1 MYIAY
6 REAFQTL
13 RANPCPRRSVIPPN
27 RLEASNWDLLASL
40 VRAPGSDPRLTLG
53 KSLRQLLGREQV
65 FFAPS
70 ARCAIAQVLS
80 LLPQTEVVMP
90 AFNCDVVKSAVEA
103 AGKRIVYVDVAPG
116 SVNATAAEFAA
127 AAQPGRILLITHQF
141 GIPTDVEAICELARS
156 RGCITIEDA
165 ACCFGAVRNRQPLG
179 TFADFGIYS
188 FESWKRLPAFR
199 GGAIVVNNDKLID
212 STKLTGKS
220 FVETTFKMPARELV
234 LAIIRNV
241 ATVPGLYGRLV
252 LPRLLQSYFKPAQVA
267 SAAPSGASSVT
278 HGSAYTREFHPYQ
291 AQLVLRM
298 YGRMDRIRRHIAQLV
313 AIYTEAFQQ
322 GEITTFLPAGCD
334 DAGLLRFPIMVP
346 GKSRAEV
353 LRQALRRGLYLETE
367 FENLLPEPAEQSRFP
382 NAVLAGR
389 NLILL
394 PLYTALSSK
403 DAGWL
408 AGQLKEIAKAVP
420 EQTSPEKN
428 APDSAG

>member
-13 RANPCPRRSVIPPN
+13 RTNPCPRRSVIPPN
-27 RLEASNWDLLASL
+27 RLEASNWDLAAAL
-40 VRAPGSDPRLTLG
+40 VRAPGSDPRIALG
-53 KSLRQLLGREQV
+53 KSLRQLLGREKV

-103 AGKRIVYVDVAPG
+103 AGKRIVYIDVAQG
-116 SVNATAAEFAA
+116 SVNSTAAEFAV

-141 GIPTDVEAICELARS
+141 GIPTDVEAICELARN
-156 RGCITIEDA
+156 RGCVTIEDA
-165 ACCFGAVRNRQPLG
+165 ACCFGALRNGKPLG

-212 STKLTGKS
+212 PAGLTSKP
-220 FVETTFKMPARELV
+220 FVKTALKMPARELV
-234 LAIIRNV
+234 LAVVRNI
-241 ATVPGLYGRLV
+241 ATVPALYGRFV
-252 LPRLLQSYFKPAQVA
+252 LPRLLRSYFKPAPVA
-267 SAAPSGASSVT
+267 SVPPGGA
-278 HGSAYTREFHPYQ
+278 GSITQSPPYTREFHPYQ

-298 YGRMDRIRRHIAQLV
+298 FGRMEGIRRHIAQLV
-313 AIYTEAFQQ
+313 SIYTDAFQG
-322 GEITTFLPAGCD
+322 GEITTFLPAGRD

-367 FENLLPEPAEQSRFP
+367 FENLLPAPAEHSNFP

-394 PLYTALSSK
+394 PLYTALSPK

-408 AGQLKEIAKAVP
+408 AGQLKEIAREKP
-420 EQTSPEKN
+420 E
-428 APDSAG
+428 